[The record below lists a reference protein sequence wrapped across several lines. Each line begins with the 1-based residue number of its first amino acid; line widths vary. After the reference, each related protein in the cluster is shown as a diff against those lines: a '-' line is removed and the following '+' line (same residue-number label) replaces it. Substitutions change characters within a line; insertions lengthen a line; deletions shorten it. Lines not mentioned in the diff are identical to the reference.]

1 MKNQQLDD
9 LDRKILE
16 MVSKNARMPF
26 LEIARACDVSG
37 AAIHQRIQR
46 LTQIGIIKGSEF
58 ILDPMSIG
66 YQTCAFIGV
75 YLQKAT
81 QYHDVVKALDKVPE
95 IVECHFTT
103 GKYALFL
110 KVYAK
115 NNQHL
120 LNIIHN
126 NLQEIDGIASTE
138 TIISFDQAYR
148 KQLPI
153 NR

>member
-1 MKNQQLDD
+1 MKTHQLDE
-9 LDRKILE
+9 LDNKILTLI
-16 MVSKNARMPF
+16 SKNARMPY

-46 LTQIGIIKGSEF
+46 LTQVGILKGSEF
-58 ILDPMSIG
+58 IIDPMSIG
-66 YQTCAFIGV
+66 YQTCAFIGL
-75 YLQKAT
+75 YLQKAS
-81 QYHDVVKALDKVPE
+81 QFQEVVDALNKVPE

-103 GKYALFL
+103 GKYAMFL
-110 KVYAK
+110 KIYAK

-120 LNIIHN
+120 LNIIHEQ
-126 NLQEIDGIASTE
+126 LQDINGIASTE

-153 NR
+153 GL

>member
-9 LDRKILE
+9 LDKKILQ

-26 LEIARACDVSG
+26 LEIARACEVSG

-46 LTQIGIIKGSEF
+46 LSQIGVIKGSEF
-58 ILDPMSIG
+58 ILDPMSVG
-66 YQTCAFIGV
+66 YQTCAFIGL
-75 YLQKAT
+75 YLQKAS
-81 QYHDVVKALDKVPE
+81 QYQDVIKALDEIPE

-120 LNIIHN
+120 LNIIHQH
-126 NLQEIDGIASTE
+126 LQEIDGIASTE

-153 NR
+153 NN

>member
-1 MKNQQLDD
+1 MKNQQLDE
-9 LDRKILE
+9 LDKKILE

-26 LEIARACDVSG
+26 LEIARACEVSG

-66 YQTCAFIGV
+66 YQTCAFIGLF
-75 YLQKAT
+75 LQKAS
-81 QYHDVVKALDKVPE
+81 QFQDVVKELDKVPE

-126 NLQEIDGIASTE
+126 NLQEIPGIASTE

-153 NR
+153 NV